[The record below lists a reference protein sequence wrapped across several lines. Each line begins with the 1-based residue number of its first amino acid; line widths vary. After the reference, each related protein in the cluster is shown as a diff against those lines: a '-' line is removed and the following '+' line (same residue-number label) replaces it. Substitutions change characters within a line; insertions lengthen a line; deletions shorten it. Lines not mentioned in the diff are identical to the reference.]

1 MECWEAMDCEG
12 GWSGGYFFGG
22 TFHTPTNDMEG
33 DIKKVSGELDELS
46 KWLGKSRRD
55 MDDFDVTAFREGF
68 KQLGARE
75 IASAYE
81 TARGLYEEEA
91 KGNMSKVVGKVEKPL
106 PAIAIEKPKEK
117 ARPNKVK
124 PVKTRKFKLGEHY
137 YLAVTK
143 NRRLWREFVVVKTV
157 YSIKET
163 ETHVVIM
170 KQISGPRDDRYIPS
184 KHTLNKSD
192 CLNLHI
198 KYQEGLE
205 VFDMN
210 LNWKPVKEKK
220 NNNNNK

>member
-1 MECWEAMDCEG
+1 MECWEAMDCDG

-22 TFHTPTNDMEG
+22 TYHPANDMEN
-33 DIKKVSGELDELS
+33 DIKRVSGEIDELG
-46 KWLGKSRRD
+46 KWLGKSRKD
-55 MDDFDVTAFREGF
+55 MDDFDVTAFREGL
-68 KQLGARE
+68 KQGTAGAY
-75 IASAYE
+75 SAYE
-81 TARGLYEEEA
+81 TVKGLYEEEA
-91 KGNMSKVVGKVEKPL
+91 RNNMSKEIGKVENPL
-106 PAIAIEKPKEK
+106 PTMVIEAPKERT
-117 ARPNKVK
+117 RPNKIK

-143 NRRLWREFVVVKTV
+143 NRKLWREFVVVKTV

-170 KQISGPRDDRYIPS
+170 KQVSGPRDDRYIPS

-198 KYQEGLE
+198 KYQDGLE

-220 NNNNNK
+220 SNNNK